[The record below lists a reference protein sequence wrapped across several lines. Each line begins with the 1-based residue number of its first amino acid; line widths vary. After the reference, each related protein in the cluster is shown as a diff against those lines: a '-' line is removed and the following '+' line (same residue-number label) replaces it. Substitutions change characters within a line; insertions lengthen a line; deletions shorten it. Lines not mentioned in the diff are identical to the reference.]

1 MAARATTSS
10 QGSPRALR
18 ERLGLSRERMARLLD
33 TSTKSVERWEAQA
46 TGPATRAGRERLER
60 LQEVVDLGLV
70 VYTPDG
76 FHRFLA
82 TPLAEFSGLTPLQMM
97 EIGQAG
103 RVLDALAAD
112 YEGLGF

>member
-1 MAARATTSS
+1 MTASRTATTTA
-10 QGSPRALR
+10 SPRRIR

-33 TSTKSVERWEAQA
+33 MSAKSVERWESHQ
-46 TGPATRAGRERLER
+46 TRPASGLVRDRLAKIE
-60 LQEVVDLGLV
+60 QIVDLGLT

-82 TPLAEFSGLTPLQMM
+82 TPLAEFSGLTPLQLM
-97 EIGQAG
+97 EIGQAD
-103 RVLDALAAD
+103 RVVMALAAD